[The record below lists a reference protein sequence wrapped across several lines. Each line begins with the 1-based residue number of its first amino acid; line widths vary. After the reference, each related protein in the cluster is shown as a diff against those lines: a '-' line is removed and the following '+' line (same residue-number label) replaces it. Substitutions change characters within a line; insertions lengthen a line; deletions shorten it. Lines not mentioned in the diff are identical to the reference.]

1 MANTGLPP
9 IVGLAVRNAWLREER
24 CSAEGTSSLRFELV
38 PVGARRCSE
47 IDNLVRGEARE
58 DRRDR
63 SVALV
68 LLFMVVDDAA
78 GDTAG
83 TDSEEA
89 GTVRGG
95 RGDEGE
101 RDGGRELRSGGI
113 PWAEELVG

>member
-1 MANTGLPP
+1 
-9 IVGLAVRNAWLREER
+9 VGLAVRSAWLREER
-24 CSAEGTSSLRFELV
+24 CSAEGISDSLRFGLV
-38 PVGARRCSE
+38 PVGVRRCSE
-47 IDNLVRGEARE
+47 IDNLVRGEARD

-78 GDTAG
+78 GETAD
-83 TDSEEA
+83 TDSEVA

-113 PWAEELVG
+113 PWAGEVVGRAREER

>member
-1 MANTGLPP
+1 MGLD
-9 IVGLAVRNAWLREER
+9 VRSAWLSEER
-24 CSAEGTSSLRFELV
+24 CSAGGVSDSLKFELV
-38 PVGARRCSE
+38 PAGGRRCSE

-63 SVALV
+63 SVALE

-78 GDTAG
+78 GETTD

-89 GTVRGG
+89 GAVRGG

-113 PWAEELVG
+113 PWAEEVVG